1 MGDVY
6 IFTKI
11 GYTYNCFNFQSK
23 VTTDLVDNTQRW
35 QAKCVRFEV
44 NKSNMCQIRG

>member
-23 VTTDLVDNTQRW
+23 VTTTEYLIV
-35 QAKCVRFEV
+35 CY
-44 NKSNMCQIRG
+44 IRAGPFCNILHKFVYNSYK